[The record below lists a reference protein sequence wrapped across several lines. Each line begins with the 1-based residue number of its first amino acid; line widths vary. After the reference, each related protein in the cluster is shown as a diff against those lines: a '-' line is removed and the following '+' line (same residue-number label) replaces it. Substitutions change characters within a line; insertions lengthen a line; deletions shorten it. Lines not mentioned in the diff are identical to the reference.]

1 MLVAGGG
8 RFRRKWE
15 RKKRK
20 GGNRLTDFQK
30 IGLKEKRGIGQVER
44 LDLT

>member
-1 MLVAGGG
+1 MCWWQEGEGSEG
-8 RFRRKWE
+8 SGKG
-15 RKKRK
+15 RK